1 MNILIVEDDPIITD
15 ALTLILKEGGYNS
28 FQASNINSALNE
40 MKYST
45 VDGVIL
51 DLNLPDGDGTR
62 LVRLIRKIYIPVPI
76 SVVSGNSSVDQRI
89 NALGAGADGYLTK
102 PFNKHELLAH
112 LGAIMRRTH
121 GHASSII
128 NIGNLE
134 INLNKHFAA
143 VDEKPVS
150 LTHKEYQ
157 ILHLLSVRKGAIL
170 NKDIFLSHLYG
181 GIDEPESKIIDVF
194 ICKLRKKLERAGLK
208 NAQIQTIWGQ
218 GYVLRST
225 NPDADPTSDELEDMN
240 IEIQD
245 AQLEYDLRNF
255 QH

>member
-1 MNILIVEDDPIITD
+1 MNILIVEDDQIISD
-15 ALTLILKEGGYNS
+15 ALALILKEGGYNS
-28 FQASNINSALNE
+28 FRASDINSALNE
-40 MKYST
+40 MKYSNA
-45 VDGVIL
+45 DGVIL

-62 LVRLIRKIYIPVPI
+62 LVRLIRKIYNPVPI
-76 SVVSGNSSVDQRI
+76 LVVSGNSSVDQRI

-128 NIGNLE
+128 NVGNLE
-134 INLNKHFAA
+134 IDLNKHFAA
-143 VDEKPVS
+143 INDVPVS

-181 GIDEPESKIIDVF
+181 RIDEPESKIIDVF
-194 ICKLRKKLERAGLK
+194 ICKLRKKLERSGLK
-208 NAQIQTIWGQ
+208 DAQIQTIWGQ

-225 NPDADPTSDELEDMN
+225 NNNNRPAESDINELNLDEQEN
-240 IEIQD
+240 
-245 AQLEYDLRNF
+245 QLEYDLSNF
-255 QH
+255 TN

>member
-15 ALTLILKEGGYNS
+15 SLNLILKKGGYNS
-28 FQASNINSALNE
+28 FQASDINSALNE

-51 DLNLPDGDGTR
+51 DVNLPDGDGTR
-62 LVRLIRKIYIPVPI
+62 LVRLIHIPVPI
-76 SVVSGNSSVDQRI
+76 LVVSGNSSAEQRI
-89 NALGAGADGYLTK
+89 NGLGAGADGYLTK

-134 INLNKHFAA
+134 TNLTKHFAA

-194 ICKLRKKLERAGLK
+194 ICKLSKKLERAGLK
-208 NAQIQTIWGQ
+208 NVQIQTIWGQ

-225 NPDADPTSDELEDMN
+225 NPDADSTSDELEDMN
-240 IEIQD
+240 VEIQD
-245 AQLEYDLRNF
+245 AHLEYDLRNF

>member
-1 MNILIVEDDPIITD
+1 MNILIVEDDSIITD
-15 ALTLILKEGGYNS
+15 ALTLILKGGGYNS
-28 FQASNINSALNE
+28 FQASDINSALNE

-76 SVVSGNSSVDQRI
+76 LVVSGNSSVDQRI
-89 NALGAGADGYLTK
+89 NALGASEDGYLTK
-102 PFNKHELLAH
+102 PFNKHILLPH
-112 LGAIMRRTH
+112 LSAI
-121 GHASSII
+121 ID
-128 NIGNLE
+128 IGNLE

-157 ILHLLSVRKGAIL
+157 IPHLLSVRKEAFL

-181 GIDEPESKIIDVF
+181 DIEEPES
-194 ICKLRKKLERAGLK
+194 
-208 NAQIQTIWGQ
+208 
-218 GYVLRST
+218 
-225 NPDADPTSDELEDMN
+225 
-240 IEIQD
+240 
-245 AQLEYDLRNF
+245 
-255 QH
+255 

>member
-28 FQASNINSALNE
+28 FQASDINSALNE

-62 LVRLIRKIYIPVPI
+62 LVRLIRKVYIPVPI
-76 SVVSGNSSVDQRI
+76 SGNSSVDQRI
-89 NALGAGADGYLTK
+89 NALGASEDGYLTK
-102 PFNKHELLAH
+102 PFNKHVLLAH
-112 LGAIMRRTH
+112 LSAI
-121 GHASSII
+121 ID
-128 NIGNLE
+128 IGNLE

-157 ILHLLSVRKGAIL
+157 IPHLLSVRKGASL

-181 GIDEPESKIIDVF
+181 DIEEPES
-194 ICKLRKKLERAGLK
+194 
-208 NAQIQTIWGQ
+208 
-218 GYVLRST
+218 
-225 NPDADPTSDELEDMN
+225 
-240 IEIQD
+240 
-245 AQLEYDLRNF
+245 
-255 QH
+255 